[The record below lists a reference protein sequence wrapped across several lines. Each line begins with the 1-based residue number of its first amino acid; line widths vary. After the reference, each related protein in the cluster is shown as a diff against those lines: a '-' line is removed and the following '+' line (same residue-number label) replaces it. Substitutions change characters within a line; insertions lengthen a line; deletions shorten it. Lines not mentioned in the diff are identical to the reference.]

1 MDFFNF
7 SELELFAK
15 MKKDPVS
22 THSHKPSLS
31 ITQDLIKIKKIPH
44 TILQTLVRQTCAK
57 FQQKNIKLYGSWSS
71 TKFSVFQTNNLVSL
85 PKFKY
90 WILHHLISIIK
101 LQKN

>member
-1 MDFFNF
+1 
-7 SELELFAK
+7 
-15 MKKDPVS
+15 MKKHPVS

-31 ITQDLIKIKKIPH
+31 ITQVLTKIKKIPH

-71 TKFSVFQTNNLVSL
+71 TKFSVFQTNNQVSL

-90 WILHHLISIIK
+90 
-101 LQKN
+101 